1 MKLTTVIFKRNHAM
15 PAKKILVLNGHP
27 GHNSLSR
34 TFAETYA
41 ESAWGAGHE
50 VRLHHLSEMA
60 FDMDF
65 GQGSYKNWK
74 PLEPE
79 LEEFMSDLEWS
90 THIVVTL
97 PMWWGGLPAKLK
109 ALFDRSFVPG
119 RAFDPRNPNR
129 MGLPAPLL
137 GGRTARVIMTS
148 DTPGWILRWIYNRG
162 IIHQI
167 NKQILGFVGIK
178 PTRHTYFSPASDAE
192 GPTVEDWI
200 AKVARLGMAAA

>member
-1 MKLTTVIFKRNHAM
+1 M

-27 GHNSLSR
+27 AESSLSR

-41 ESAWGAGHE
+41 EHAWNAGHE
-50 VRLHHLSEMA
+50 VRLHQLPEMA

-65 GQGSYKNWK
+65 GQGNYRDWK

-79 LEEFMSDLEWS
+79 LEAFMADLEWS

-109 ALFDRSFVPG
+109 ALFDRAFVPG
-119 RAFDPRNPNR
+119 RAFDPRNPTR
-129 MGLPAPLL
+129 MGLPSPLL
-137 GGRTARVIMTS
+137 KGKTARVIMTS
-148 DTPGWILRWIYNRG
+148 DTYGWALRLIYQSS
-162 IIHQI
+162 IVHQI

-178 PTRHTYFSPASDAE
+178 PTRHTHFAPATDASE
-192 GPTVEDWI
+192 GTVEGWI
-200 AKVARLGMAAA
+200 ARVAQLGARAA